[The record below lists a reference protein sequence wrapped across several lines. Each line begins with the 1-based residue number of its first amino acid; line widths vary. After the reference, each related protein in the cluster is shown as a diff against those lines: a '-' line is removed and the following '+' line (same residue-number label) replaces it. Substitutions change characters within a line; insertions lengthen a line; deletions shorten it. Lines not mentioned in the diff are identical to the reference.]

1 MKTKIHIQ
9 KRLRIICLA
18 VVLLTS
24 TVYIG
29 TYGMRQTQENQ
40 EDDILQRLDN
50 IRDDI
55 KDMEDT
61 KDKLTAYMQELNQ
74 TMKDLGVK
82 MKDLDDQL
90 QEKQNVLNQVQEELS
105 ETKEEAETQY
115 EEMKL
120 RIQYIYENRSSDFF
134 NIFIDTENYMD
145 FLNRADFVSYLST
158 YDRSMLDKYTQ
169 TLNKT
174 KEKEEQLATEKMELE
189 EMILEAASKQEELMQ
204 LVKVAAKDI
213 DFYAEKIV
221 LAQGEANNYE
231 EVLREKQNLLEDMM
245 SQTEIEA
252 ESLGGE
258 GTSVAVEEATQKESS
273 APIIEETTKKE
284 SVTEQETIPK
294 TTEKE
299 TESQPDSS
307 ESTTEL
313 ELLAA
318 LIECEAG
325 GEPYEGQVAVGAVV
339 MNRVKSGK
347 FPNSIVSVIYHPGQ
361 FAPVTDGSIM
371 YVLAKGPKESC
382 LQAAKE
388 AISGYSNIGD
398 SLYFKHI
405 SSGQEGIV
413 IGNHVFY

>member
-204 LVKVAAKDI
+204 
-213 DFYAEKIV
+213 
-221 LAQGEANNYE
+221 
-231 EVLREKQNLLEDMM
+231 
-245 SQTEIEA
+245 
-252 ESLGGE
+252 
-258 GTSVAVEEATQKESS
+258 
-273 APIIEETTKKE
+273 
-284 SVTEQETIPK
+284 
-294 TTEKE
+294 
-299 TESQPDSS
+299 
-307 ESTTEL
+307 
-313 ELLAA
+313 
-318 LIECEAG
+318 
-325 GEPYEGQVAVGAVV
+325 
-339 MNRVKSGK
+339 
-347 FPNSIVSVIYHPGQ
+347 
-361 FAPVTDGSIM
+361 
-371 YVLAKGPKESC
+371 
-382 LQAAKE
+382 
-388 AISGYSNIGD
+388 
-398 SLYFKHI
+398 
-405 SSGQEGIV
+405 
-413 IGNHVFY
+413 